1 MSLKAVALNKRSKA
15 TSMESKTSDQIRYTK
30 RWFCY
35 FDLLGFRSLVERN
48 DIDQV
53 MPLYQKALVHLEK
66 SPDEMR
72 KLGVYISW
80 FSDTFIIFSR
90 GGKAED
96 FANIEHV
103 GRVFFQHLILNEIPV
118 RGALTFG
125 DLYSQQERNIFIG
138 PALIDAYCYGE
149 GQDWLGF
156 VLTPSAIEQMEK
168 VGLSARERFAY
179 RQVKTTGV
187 LKTGVTGPVFAFA
200 FNNGLVSGKNP
211 YIKALTAMKEKAG
224 SKNAEKYERTL
235 RFVSSSA

>member
-1 MSLKAVALNKRSKA
+1 
-15 TSMESKTSDQIRYTK
+15 MESKTPDHIRYTK

-35 FDLLGFRSLVERN
+35 FDLLGFSNLVKGN
-48 DIDQV
+48 DIEQV
-53 MPLYQKALVHLEK
+53 MPLYQKALNHLEK

-72 KLGVYISW
+72 TMGIYVSW

-90 GGKAED
+90 GGKEED

-103 GRVFFQHLILNEIPV
+103 SRVFFQYLILNKIPV

-156 VLTPSAIEQMEK
+156 VLTPSAIVQMEK
-168 VGLSARERFAY
+168 VGLSVKERFAY
-179 RQVKTTGV
+179 RQVRTSGV
-187 LKTGVTGPVFAFA
+187 LKPGIVGPVFAFA

-211 YIKALTAMKEKAG
+211 YINAMKKMKANAG
-224 SKNAEKYERTL
+224 SKHEAKYGRTL
-235 RFVSSSA
+235 KFISSST